1 MAMMGRHEGTQ
12 FARSLD
18 SVQLR
23 SVRVKKGDRIAIR
36 YMNSAECPVTVD
48 DLYAQDVM
56 HGDVL
61 GAQEEKISLRFPNNH
76 IQAYDVDAVAA
87 SFIRK
92 L

>member
-1 MAMMGRHEGTQ
+1 
-12 FARSLD
+12 
-18 SVQLR
+18 
-23 SVRVKKGDRIAIR
+23 
-36 YMNSAECPVTVD
+36 MNSAECPVTVD